1 MNLLLICDT
10 TFHELKNVLEGEG
23 YSVSLC
29 LLKDAFDV
37 AKNRSVDLALI
48 DWGDKSADGLKTLRD
63 IKVKR
68 PEIPV
73 VVITDAGSEDVA
85 VASFRLGAKDY
96 FKKPINVLEL
106 KEALKNLV
114 RLRGIAL
121 EKRFPHMSREESVSA
136 LLVTATT
143 SMSPNILRVLSYMAD
158 NLSKQ
163 ITLEKLA
170 KEAGISKFSLCRN
183 FQKEVQMSPMHFL
196 TTMRVEKAKKLLKD
210 SALSVSVIALEL
222 GFKDIGNFIKNFKS
236 VTGSTPTKYRK
247 SIKAQQR

>member
-1 MNLLLICDT
+1 MNILLICDT
-10 TFHELKNVLEGEG
+10 TFHELKNILEGEG

-29 LLKDAFDV
+29 LLKDALDV

-48 DWGDKSADGLKTLRD
+48 DWGDKSADGLKALRD

-73 VVITDAGSEDVA
+73 VVITDTGSEDIA

-121 EKRFPHMSREESVSA
+121 EKRFPHMSREESVSK
-136 LLVTATT
+136 LLVT
-143 SMSPNILRVLSYMAD
+143 R
-158 NLSKQ
+158 
-163 ITLEKLA
+163 
-170 KEAGISKFSLCRN
+170 
-183 FQKEVQMSPMHFL
+183 
-196 TTMRVEKAKKLLKD
+196 
-210 SALSVSVIALEL
+210 
-222 GFKDIGNFIKNFKS
+222 
-236 VTGSTPTKYRK
+236 
-247 SIKAQQR
+247 

>member
-1 MNLLLICDT
+1 MKILLISDT
-10 TFHELKNVLEGEG
+10 TFHELKKVLEGEG
-23 YSVSLC
+23 YSVNLC
-29 LLKDAFDV
+29 LIKDASDLI
-37 AKNRSVDLALI
+37 KNQSIDLVLI
-48 DWGDKSADGLKTLRD
+48 DWGDKSAEGLKTLRD
-63 IKVKR
+63 IKVTR
-68 PEIPV
+68 PEIPL
-73 VVITDAGSEDVA
+73 VVITDSGSEDLA

-121 EKRFPHMSREESVSA
+121 EKRFPHMTREESVSA

-158 NLSKQ
+158 HLSQ
-163 ITLEKLA
+163 PITLDQLA

-236 VTGSTPTKYRK
+236 VTGNTPTRYRK
-247 SIKAQQR
+247 SIKALQR